1 MLALLD
7 STGIPLPATVDALV
21 IALAAVQ
28 PGLAILAAALAVVG
42 SSAGCMVLFYLSR
55 KGGERYLDRYTQSG
69 RTRKFRE
76 LFLRYGLVTV
86 FIPTLLPLPLPTKI
100 FVISAG
106 AFGVRWLPFLFVVVA
121 ARVPRYFG
129 LAYLGSQLGEHS
141 GAWLRSHAWH
151 LAAIALAMLALSVIL
166 IKVAERSRKAAVGV
180 G

>member
-1 MLALLD
+1 
-7 STGIPLPATVDALV
+7 
-21 IALAAVQ
+21 VQ

-42 SSAGCMVLFYLSR
+42 STAGCMVLFYLSR
-55 KGGERYLDRYTQSG
+55 KGGERYLDRHTDSG

-106 AFGVRWLPFLFVVVA
+106 AFGVRWLPFLLVVLV

-129 LAYLGSQLGEHS
+129 LAYLGSQLGENS
-141 GAWLRSHAWH
+141 GAWLRGHAWH
-151 LAAIALAMLALSVIL
+151 LAGVALAMFALSVLL
-166 IKVAERSRKAAVGV
+166 IRLAERSRKAAVGL